1 MSAYS
6 KETSMQ
12 KPGFGKQ
19 MNENPAS
26 VQNHGADAGSIRPME
41 RQTFSN
47 EKLHLALKHFFGYD
61 EFRLTQL
68 PIIESLLKGEDTLA
82 IMPTGAGKSICY
94 QLPAVLLPGIAI
106 VVSPLIALMKDQVDA
121 LTANGIHAAFLNSSQ
136 SQDEQQRVVREAQ
149 NGTIK
154 LLYIAP
160 ERIPANSETFFAF
173 LKKLNPSMF
182 AIDEAHCIS
191 SWGHDFR
198 PEYLKLAVLKKHF
211 PDIPVIA
218 LTASADKVTQKDIVD
233 RLELKEPRIFISSFN
248 RPNIHYY
255 IHPKRNVFA
264 HILDYIKK
272 HKEDSGI
279 IYALSRA
286 STEDIAGRL
295 HEAGIKAAYYHAGMD
310 TNERSRVQE
319 AFQRDEYRVIVA
331 TIAFGMG
338 IDKSNVRFVI
348 HHDVSKNVE
357 GYYQETG
364 RAGRD
369 GLRSDAI
376 LYYSYGDIVKL
387 KKFAEIEGNP
397 QQTAISMKK
406 LQLMQDYCEH
416 EGCRRQFLMQ
426 YFGEQFPAY
435 CGSCDYCLSS
445 LEEKDATVDA
455 QKLLSAISR
464 TGERYGAGYI
474 IDFLRGSASE
484 KIQPLHKELKTYG
497 IGKEL
502 KKEQWQWMVQQLLY
516 HHFLDKTDDQ
526 YATLRLNEKSWK
538 LLKGETQLKLI
549 LKKEKEQ
556 TDEDADDLG
565 YDMGLLR
572 ELKSL
577 RQDMADREHVPSYNI
592 VSDNTLIELAMYLP
606 HSYDELKQ
614 VSGFGDYKVSRYGT
628 NFLKVITTYAREH
641 HLVSK
646 IQMKKTKREKKEKS
660 EPKGKPAVN
669 STMKVTLDMF
679 NDGMNV
685 GEIAVRRSLAPTTI
699 ETHLSAY
706 VASGE
711 LDIYR
716 LISKEK
722 LEKIIATIKMTGQ
735 MAALK
740 PIKDLL
746 DDEYTYGEIRMAMA
760 YFKK

>member
-6 KETSMQ
+6 KE
-12 KPGFGKQ
+12 
-19 MNENPAS
+19 
-26 VQNHGADAGSIRPME
+26 
-41 RQTFSN
+41 
-47 EKLHLALKHFFGYD
+47 KLHHALKHFFGYD

-68 PIIESLLKGEDTLA
+68 PIIESVLNAEDTLA

-94 QLPAVLLPGIAI
+94 QLPAMLLPGITI

-136 SQDEQQRVVREAQ
+136 SQDEQQRVVKEAQ

-173 LKKLNPSMF
+173 LKKLNPSLF

-198 PEYLKLAVLKKHF
+198 PEYLKLAVLKKQF
-211 PDIPVIA
+211 PGIPVIA
-218 LTASADKVTQKDIVD
+218 LTASADKVTQQDILT
-233 RLELKEPRIFISSFN
+233 RLELHHPRIFISSFN
-248 RPNIHYY
+248 RPNIHYF
-255 IHPKRNVFA
+255 IQPKRNAFG
-264 HILDYIKK
+264 HILEYLKK
-272 HKEDSGI
+272 HKDDSGI

-295 HEAGIKAAYYHAGMD
+295 HEAGVKAAHYHAGMD
-310 TNERSRVQE
+310 AGERSRVQE
-319 AFQRDEYRVIVA
+319 AFLRDEYRVIVA

-348 HHDVSKNVE
+348 HNDVSKNIE

-369 GLRSDAI
+369 GLKSDAI
-376 LYYSYGDIVKL
+376 LYYSAGDIMKL
-387 KKFAEIEGNP
+387 RKFAEIEGNP
-397 QQTAISMKK
+397 QQSAISQKK
-406 LQLMQDYCEH
+406 LKLMQEYCEH

-445 LEEKDATVDA
+445 LEEKDATIDA

-484 KIQPLHKELKTYG
+484 KIQPAHKELKTYG
-497 IGKEL
+497 IGKDL
-502 KKEQWQWMVQQLLY
+502 KKEQWQWMIQQLLY
-516 HHFLDKTDDQ
+516 NRFLDKTDDQ
-526 YATLRLNEKSWK
+526 FTTLRLNEKSWK
-538 LLKGETQLKLI
+538 ILKGESQLKLVI
-549 LKKEKEQ
+549 KKEKEKVAEEAEEF
-556 TDEDADDLG
+556 D
-565 YDMGLLR
+565 YDRALFDQLKGLRL
-572 ELKSL
+572 
-577 RQDMADREHVPSYNI
+577 DMAEREHVPAYNI
-592 VSDNTLIELAMYLP
+592 VSDKTLVELATYFP
-606 HSYDELKQ
+606 QNFNELQ
-614 VSGFGDYKVSRYGT
+614 QISGFGDYKISRYGAS
-628 NFLKVITTYAREH
+628 FLEVIKEYAGEH
-641 HLVSK
+641 KLVSK
-646 IQMKKTKREKKEKS
+646 MHFKQPKRERKERS
-660 EPKGKPAVN
+660 ERPAKPAAN
-669 STMKVTLDMF
+669 STMQATFNMF
-679 NDGMNV
+679 NDGMSV
-685 GEIAVRRSLAPTTI
+685 GEIAVQRSLAPTTI
-699 ETHLSAY
+699 ETHLAAY
-706 VASGE
+706 VAAGE

-716 LISKEK
+716 FVTKEK
-722 LEKIIATIKMTGQ
+722 LDKIIATIKMTGQ
-735 MAALK
+735 ASALK

-746 DDEYTYGEIRMAMA
+746 DDDYTYGEIRVALEH
-760 YFKK
+760 YKRIGNNDH